1 MSKGLETATQN
12 IHPLVFRLI
21 ALALI
26 ISVTTVGVFSIYWL
40 WERVIPLY
48 GRIYRNAPVVE
59 VPYLAFALLM
69 APPAVLIAVIGSSFA
84 LCTGKKFDPPN
95 NSFLH
100 RFQSLMIYLSVKV
113 ITYVVPAIIVI
124 TTILLLMRDYTPCS
138 KLRISGSAWQLFW
151 VNDERVC
158 FKPTRYI
165 NDNWPCKMVGDQE
178 YCIQVDGR

>member
-1 MSKGLETATQN
+1 MNNNLDKPAQG

-21 ALALI
+21 ALTLV
-26 ISVTTVGVFSIYWL
+26 ISVTAVGVFSIYWL
-40 WERVIPLY
+40 WDRVIPLY
-48 GRIYRNAPVVE
+48 GLIYRNAPVVE

-69 APPAVLIAVIGSSFA
+69 APPAILITVVGTFVA

-100 RFQSLMIYLSVKV
+100 RFQSLMIYLSVKI
-113 ITYVVPAIIVI
+113 ITYIVPSVIVI
-124 TTILLLMRDYTPCS
+124 TTIVLLLRDYTPCP
-138 KLRISGSAWQLFW
+138 KLLISGSAWQLFW

-165 NDNWPCKMVGDQE
+165 NDHWPCKMVGDQE
-178 YCIQVDGR
+178 YCVQVDGR